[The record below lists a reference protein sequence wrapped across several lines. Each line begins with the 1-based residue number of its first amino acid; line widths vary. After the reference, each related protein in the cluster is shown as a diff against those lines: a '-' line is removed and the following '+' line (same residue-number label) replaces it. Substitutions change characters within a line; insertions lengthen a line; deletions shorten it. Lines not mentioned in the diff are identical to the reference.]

1 MNQIKRI
8 AFAAAL
14 AASTTLAGH
23 AAQAE
28 EPKKGGTLTLLTSQV
43 PRHFNPA
50 VQSGTA
56 TGRPGTQIFA
66 TLLRYDEGWNPQPYL
81 AESWSWSDDKLSMT
95 VKLRAGAK
103 FHDGEA
109 ITSEDVKFSIET
121 VKANHPFKTMFG
133 AVEAVET
140 PDDLIAVIK
149 LTQPHPALELA
160 MSSALLPII
169 PEHVYSKLGEGET
182 AKNHPMNATPVGS
195 GPFKFK
201 EYKKGEYIILEKNED
216 YFLPG
221 KPYLDRIVYKIVRD
235 SSQRVITMER
245 GEADFYTEVE
255 SLNIR
260 RLQEA
265 KNLEVTDQG
274 GEAIGPITWLAFN
287 TKKAPF
293 DNAQVR
299 QAIAYAVDRNFIINA
314 LHRGVSRPAT
324 GPIAPSSPYY
334 NDKVATYDVDLDK
347 ANALLDEAGFKP
359 NSDGIRFAATVDY
372 LPALPE
378 QQKNIAEYLKPQLKK
393 IGIDVTVRNAPDFPT
408 WAKRVSGWDFDMT
421 LDIVFNWGDP
431 VIGVHRTYICDNIV
445 QGVIWSNTQ
454 QFCDERVDS
463 LLSRAGSATSEDD
476 RKKLY
481 ADFQRVVAEEL
492 PIYWLNILPYTN
504 VYSKKLMNPPL
515 GIWGDMHPLDNV
527 WFKG

>member
-274 GEAIGPITWLAFN
+274 GEAIGPITWLAS
-287 TKKAPF
+287 TPRRRRSTMPRCVRRSPMRSTATSSSMPCIAACPALRPGRSRRPAPTTMTRWRPMTSIWTRRTPCWTRR
-293 DNAQVR
+293 ASSR
-299 QAIAYAVDRNFIINA
+299 TATAS
-314 LHRGVSRPAT
+314 GSRPRST
-324 GPIAPSSPYY
+324 TCRPCPSS
-334 NDKVATYDVDLDK
+334 
-347 ANALLDEAGFKP
+347 
-359 NSDGIRFAATVDY
+359 R
-372 LPALPE
+372 
-378 QQKNIAEYLKPQLKK
+378 
-393 IGIDVTVRNAPDFPT
+393 
-408 WAKRVSGWDFDMT
+408 
-421 LDIVFNWGDP
+421 
-431 VIGVHRTYICDNIV
+431 RTSPSI
-445 QGVIWSNTQ
+445 
-454 QFCDERVDS
+454 
-463 LLSRAGSATSEDD
+463 
-476 RKKLY
+476 
-481 ADFQRVVAEEL
+481 
-492 PIYWLNILPYTN
+492 
-504 VYSKKLMNPPL
+504 
-515 GIWGDMHPLDNV
+515 
-527 WFKG
+527 

>member
-1 MNQIKRI
+1 MKHFGTI
-8 AFAAAL
+8 AAAAAL
-14 AASTTLAGH
+14 SAAAIFG
-23 AAQAE
+23 AQAE
-28 EPKKGGTLTLLTSQV
+28 EPKQGGTLTLLTSQV

-66 TLLRYDEGWNPQPYL
+66 TLLRYDEGWEPQPYL
-81 AESWSWSDDKLSMT
+81 AESWSWSEDGLVMT

-103 FHDGEA
+103 FHDGEP
-109 ITSEDVKFSIET
+109 ITSEDVKFSIQT
-121 VKANHPFKTMFG
+121 VKENHPFKTMFG
-133 AVEAVET
+133 AVETVET
-140 PDDLIAVIK
+140 PDELTAVIK

-201 EYKKGEYIILEKNED
+201 EYKQGEYIILEKNED

-235 SSQRVITMER
+235 SSQRVITMEQ

-255 SLNIR
+255 SINIR
-260 RLQEA
+260 RLEEA
-265 KNLEVTDQG
+265 ENLVVTDTG

-293 DNAQVR
+293 DNVKVR
-299 QAIAYAVDRNFIINA
+299 QAIAYAVDRNFIIKA
-314 LHRGVSRPAT
+314 LQRGVSKPAT
-324 GPIAPSSPYY
+324 GPIAPSSPFYSE
-334 NDKVATYDVDLDK
+334 NVETYDVDLDK
-347 ANALLDEAGFKP
+347 ANALLDEAGLAAG
-359 NSDGIRFAATVDY
+359 DGGIRFAATIDY

-393 IGIDVTVRNAPDFPT
+393 IGIDLTVRNAPDFPT
-408 WAKRVSGWDFDMT
+408 WAKRVSSWDFDMT
-421 LDIVFNWGDP
+421 MDLVFNWGDP

-463 LLSRAGSATSEDD
+463 LLSRAAREIDLD
-476 RKKLY
+476 ARKKLY

-492 PIYWLNILPYTN
+492 PIYWLNVVPYTN
-504 VYSKKLMNPPL
+504 VYSKKLVNPPL
-515 GIWGDMHPLDNV
+515 GIWSDMHPLDNV
-527 WFKG
+527 GFRE